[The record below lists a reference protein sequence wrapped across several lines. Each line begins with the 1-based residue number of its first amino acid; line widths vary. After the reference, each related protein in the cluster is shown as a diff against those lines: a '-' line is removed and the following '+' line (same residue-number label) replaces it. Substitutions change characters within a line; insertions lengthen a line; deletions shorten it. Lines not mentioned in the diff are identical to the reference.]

1 MKAIDPPNLE
11 APYDPYEDL
20 EVYKVVII
28 WDNDIYTVKHFPIL
42 GYETDLALNSL
53 KREFFSF
60 VEDDIGER
68 HLDDVN
74 EVFVWSQES
83 NEEDI
88 AEREELD
95 MNDSATMLSVI
106 ASYPVNYGTYQTRYA
121 VKDIEDYLKDHSEK
135 WLKIDTVSFY
145 SMPACA
151 QRYVREWIEEHN
163 ATLTTED

>member
-1 MKAIDPPNLE
+1 MKAIDPLNLE
-11 APYDPYEDL
+11 APYDPYEEL

-28 WDNDIYTVKHFPIL
+28 WDNDIYTVKHFPVL

-53 KREFFSF
+53 KREFFNF
-60 VEDDIGER
+60 VQDDIG
-68 HLDDVN
+68 DAFD
-74 EVFVWSQES
+74 FYVWSKEL

-88 AEREELD
+88 AEREEVD

-106 ASYPVNYGTYQTRYA
+106 PKYPTNLDDYKVRYYT
-121 VKDIEDYLKDHSEK
+121 KDIEDYLKDHSEK

-163 ATLTTED
+163 ATLTMGD

>member
-1 MKAIDPPNLE
+1 MKAIDSPNLE
-11 APYDPYEDL
+11 APYDPYEEL

-28 WDNDIYTVKHFPIL
+28 WDNDIYAIRHFPIL

-60 VEDDIGER
+60 VGDDIGDA
-68 HLDDVN
+68 LD
-74 EVFVWSQES
+74 FYVWSKES

-88 AEREELD
+88 AEREEVD

-106 ASYPVNYGTYQTRYA
+106 PKYPTSLDDYKVRYYT
-121 VKDIEDYLKDHSEK
+121 KDIEDYLKDHSEK

-163 ATLTTED
+163 ATLTMEDRLS

>member
-1 MKAIDPPNLE
+1 MKEIDPPNLE
-11 APYDPYEDL
+11 APYDPYEEL

-60 VEDDIGER
+60 VEDDIG
-68 HLDDVN
+68 HALD
-74 EVFVWSQES
+74 FCVWSKEL

-88 AEREELD
+88 AEREEVD

-106 ASYPVNYGTYQTRYA
+106 PKYPTNLDDYKVRYYT
-121 VKDIEDYLKDHSEK
+121 KDIEDYLKDHSEK

>member
-1 MKAIDPPNLE
+1 MKAIDPSNLE
-11 APYDPYEDL
+11 VPYDPYEDL

-28 WDNDIYTVKHFPIL
+28 WDNDIYAIRHFPIL

-60 VEDDIGER
+60 VEDDIGNA
-68 HLDDVN
+68 LD
-74 EVFVWSQES
+74 FCVWSKES

-88 AEREELD
+88 AEREEVD

-106 ASYPVNYGTYQTRYA
+106 PKYPTNLDDYKVRYYT
-121 VKDIEDYLKDHSEK
+121 KDIEDYLKDHSEK

-163 ATLTTED
+163 ATLTMED

>member
-1 MKAIDPPNLE
+1 MKAIDLE
-11 APYDPYEDL
+11 APYDPYEEL

-42 GYETDLALNSL
+42 GYETDLALDSL

-60 VEDDIGER
+60 VEHDIG
-68 HLDDVN
+68 HALDLC
-74 EVFVWSQES
+74 VWSKEL

-88 AEREELD
+88 AEREEVD

-106 ASYPVNYGTYQTRYA
+106 PKYPTNLDDYKVRYYT
-121 VKDIEDYLKDHSEK
+121 KDIEDYLKDHSEK
-135 WLKIDTVSFY
+135 WLKIDTISFY

-163 ATLTTED
+163 ATLTVED

>member
-1 MKAIDPPNLE
+1 MNAIDPSNLE
-11 APYDPYEDL
+11 APYDPYEEL

-28 WDNDIYTVKHFPIL
+28 WDNDIYAVRHFPIL

-60 VEDDIGER
+60 VEDDIGDA
-68 HLDDVN
+68 LD
-74 EVFVWSQES
+74 FCVWSKEL

-88 AEREELD
+88 VEREEVD

-106 ASYPVNYGTYQTRYA
+106 PKYPTSLDDYKVRYYT
-121 VKDIEDYLKDHSEK
+121 KDIEDYLKDHSEK
-135 WLKIDTVSFY
+135 WLKVDTVSFY
-145 SMPACA
+145 TMPACA

>member
-11 APYDPYEDL
+11 APYDPYEEL

-28 WDNDIYTVKHFPIL
+28 WDNDIYTVKHFPVL

-53 KREFFSF
+53 KREFFNF
-60 VEDDIGER
+60 VQDDIG
-68 HLDDVN
+68 DAFD
-74 EVFVWSQES
+74 FYVWSKES
-83 NEEDI
+83 DEEDI
-88 AEREELD
+88 AEREEVD

-106 ASYPVNYGTYQTRYA
+106 PKYPTNLDDYKVRYYT
-121 VKDIEDYLKDHSEK
+121 KDIEDYLKDHSEK

-163 ATLTTED
+163 ATLTMGD